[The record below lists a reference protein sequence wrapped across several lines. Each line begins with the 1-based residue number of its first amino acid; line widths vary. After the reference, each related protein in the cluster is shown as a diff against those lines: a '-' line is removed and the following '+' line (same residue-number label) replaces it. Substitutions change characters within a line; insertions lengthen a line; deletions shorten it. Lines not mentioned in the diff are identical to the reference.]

1 MEITTY
7 RWGVAEQ
14 VEVGDDALILFPQ
27 GLVGFEQLK
36 RFALLRDDQSA
47 ICWFQSLDEPETAFA
62 ALDAFIIDSRYDIEL
77 SPADAEALQLRSE
90 AEVAVYSL
98 LTVRLDPE
106 EYITANLLAPVV
118 LNTRLRAGRQVIL
131 QESGYDLQHRIQP
144 EVLAA
149 VA

>member
-7 RWGVAEQ
+7 RWGVPEQ
-14 VEVGDDALILFPQ
+14 LHVGDDSLVLFPH
-27 GLVGFEQLK
+27 GLVGFEHLK
-36 RFALLRDDQSA
+36 RFALLHDEQSA

-90 AEVAVYSL
+90 AEVAVFSL

-131 QESGYDLQHRIQP
+131 QDSGYDLQFRVQP